1 MIVSGAL
8 LRVRSVLVPRH
19 SAGGQQALRL
29 VLFRDPAP
37 QTSWHQ
43 VWLLIPDAA
52 ASLLSLSKQHAGKLR
67 IADSL
72 LLLAKPARWGPTQK
86 ELGGLRMRTRRPPHK
101 PPRAASPRPGR
112 GGLELLTA
120 PPPADA
126 ASSRASTLS
135 YQRRGGAAAPAAY
148 QSEPRSRRAQ

>member
-1 MIVSGAL
+1 MAEQHTEMAWL
-8 LRVRSVLVPRH
+8 LCFVNVMPCGQSVL
-19 SAGGQQALRL
+19 
-29 VLFRDPAP
+29 LFCGEKA
-37 QTSWHQ
+37 
-43 VWLLIPDAA
+43 VPDAA
-52 ASLLSLSKQHAGKLR
+52 ASLLSLSKQHTGKPR
-67 IADSL
+67 IAESL

-101 PPRAASPRPGR
+101 PPRTASPQPGR

-148 QSEPRSRRAQ
+148 QREPRSRRAQ